1 MQRRRASRRDNRSP
15 FRGKISA
22 IWDPMLRTGFN
33 DVAGSCGTNPTVLP
47 RSRHHCR
54 SLRPSTSRPAMA
66 NDPAV
71 ILAAAGS
78 NPTTALAKVVLPEP
92 DSPTTATN
100 SPGDTARSRRSSA
113 TLGTAPG

>member
-1 MQRRRASRRDNRSP
+1 M
-15 FRGKISA
+15 
-22 IWDPMLRTGFN
+22 
-33 DVAGSCGTNPTVLP
+33 V
-47 RSRHHCR
+47 
-54 SLRPSTSRPAMA
+54 

-100 SPGDTARSRRSSA
+100 SPDDTARSTRSSA